1 MLQISICAFEELYVV
16 NCNGAMYLNNTSPSS
31 NTQRWNHRHVPFDK
45 SLSASPS
52 HCLHLVYWHG
62 ALYKTLPECDFL
74 ILYLLRPVPRQCI
87 LMIWWSL
94 TSINTLVRQV
104 QDFMTIHWL
113 FFIVHDYIKKLTGGT
128 STFFFT
134 SCCLP
139 PAPSL
144 SMHLAYVYLICVYL
158 PTNPSQKSLKHS
170 TYLNHWVLILRTD
183 QDPNYRGHFFLHGDV
198 K

>member
-94 TSINTLVRQV
+94 TSIHTLVRQV
-104 QDFMTIHWL
+104 QDFTRIHWL

-139 PAPSL
+139 PSL

-170 TYLNHWVLILRTD
+170 TS
-183 QDPNYRGHFFLHGDV
+183 
-198 K
+198 

>member
-94 TSINTLVRQV
+94 TSIHTLVRQV
-104 QDFMTIHWL
+104 QDFTRIHWL
-113 FFIVHDYIKKLTGGT
+113 FFIVHDYTYKKANRRNIHLLLHNMLPSSLPIHASCLCIPTYQSLTKK
-128 STFFFT
+128 
-134 SCCLP
+134 P
-139 PAPSL
+139 
-144 SMHLAYVYLICVYL
+144 
-158 PTNPSQKSLKHS
+158 
-170 TYLNHWVLILRTD
+170 
-183 QDPNYRGHFFLHGDV
+183 
-198 K
+198 